1 MARESLASK
10 RERAAAI
17 EERMFE
23 HYGPGKASL
32 DYRTPFELTVA
43 VVLSAQ
49 CTDAAVN
56 KVTPRLFA
64 AFPTPAAMAA
74 ASSDEVA
81 EIIHSLGFFRSKAKN
96 LVALAQMVGDFGGE
110 VPRTMDELQTP
121 ARRGPQDRQLRACA
135 KASRHRGGHRRGHPR
150 VPRGA
155 PAEAGRAFS
164 RHAVRR
170 RRSILLKVYPREQW
184 GPINHQWVHVRPRG
198 VPRPQAALRGLLRRA
213 ICAPPEGFGG
223 RAASPSIADNRRL
236 TPVGGDLGRPSPQT
250 WPLLEEL
257 PKSILQGLDNYK
269 HKP

>member
-96 LVALAQMVGDFGGE
+96 LVALAQMVTADFGGE
-110 VPRTMDELQTP
+110 VPADVDELQKLPGVGRKTANVVLNEAFGIVEGIAVDTHVFRIAHRLKFAGPSADTP
-121 ARRGPQDRQLRACA
+121 AKTETA
-135 KASRHRGGHRRGHPR
+135 
-150 VPRGA
+150 
-155 PAEAGRAFS
+155 
-164 RHAVRR
+164 
-170 RRSILLKVYPREQW
+170 LLKLYPRAWW
-184 GPINHQWVHVRPRG
+184 GPINHQWV
-198 VPRPQAALRGLLRRA
+198 L
-213 ICAPPEGFGG
+213 FGRQTCIARNPKCG
-223 RAASPSIADNRRL
+223 ECFLCDLCPSCGKA
-236 TPVGGDLGRPSPQT
+236 
-250 WPLLEEL
+250 
-257 PKSILQGLDNYK
+257 
-269 HKP
+269 

>member
-81 EIIHSLGFFRSKAKN
+81 EIIHS
-96 LVALAQMVGDFGGE
+96 
-110 VPRTMDELQTP
+110 
-121 ARRGPQDRQLRACA
+121 
-135 KASRHRGGHRRGHPR
+135 
-150 VPRGA
+150 
-155 PAEAGRAFS
+155 
-164 RHAVRR
+164 
-170 RRSILLKVYPREQW
+170 
-184 GPINHQWVHVRPRG
+184 
-198 VPRPQAALRGLLRRA
+198 
-213 ICAPPEGFGG
+213 
-223 RAASPSIADNRRL
+223 NRL
-236 TPVGGDLGRPSPQT
+236 
-250 WPLLEEL
+250 
-257 PKSILQGLDNYK
+257 
-269 HKP
+269 

>member
-96 LVALAQMVGDFGGE
+96 LVALAQMVTADFGGE
-110 VPRTMDELQTP
+110 VPADVDELQKLPGVGRKTANVVLNEAFGIVEGIAVDTHVFRIAHRLKFAGPSADTP
-121 ARRGPQDRQLRACA
+121 A
-135 KASRHRGGHRRGHPR
+135 KT
-150 VPRGA
+150 
-155 PAEAGRAFS
+155 EAA
-164 RHAVRR
+164 
-170 RRSILLKVYPREQW
+170 LLKLYPREYW
-184 GPINHQWVHVRPRG
+184 GPINHQWVLFGRETCIARNPK
-198 VPRPQAALRGLLRRA
+198 
-213 ICAPPEGFGG
+213 CATCFLCDLC
-223 RAASPSIADNRRL
+223 PSCGKA
-236 TPVGGDLGRPSPQT
+236 
-250 WPLLEEL
+250 
-257 PKSILQGLDNYK
+257 
-269 HKP
+269 